1 MRGGRQLEA
10 EIGHS
15 GFILADFVPP
25 ATAEVPIQIAVT
37 IVY

>member
-1 MRGGRQLEA
+1 VRGGRQLEA

-25 ATAEVPIQIAVT
+25 ATADSLPKGRFQSR
-37 IVY
+37 